1 MKNVVLTRIDD
12 RLIHGQVVT
21 GWVRKTDCSRILV
34 VDDQVAKDPF
44 MQRLLKAAA
53 PPKMPVE
60 AKSRADASEWL
71 LQEGEGGERIM
82 ILVKVPE
89 AVEDMQKA
97 GLVFDEV
104 VLGGMAAKA
113 GRKKFNKN
121 VSASEEE
128 VACMRRI
135 MERGTKMV
143 FQLVPEETPVDVAKL
158 V

>member
-1 MKNVVLTRIDD
+1 MRNVVLTRIDD

-21 GWVRKTDCSRILV
+21 GWVKKTDCSRILI
-34 VDDQVAKDPF
+34 VDDQVAKDAF

-53 PPKMPVE
+53 PPKMLVE
-60 AKSRADASEWL
+60 AKSVTDASAWL
-71 LQEGEGGERIM
+71 AEEGESSERIM
-82 ILVKVPE
+82 VLVKVPE
-89 AVEDMQKA
+89 VIEEMQKA
-97 GLVFDEV
+97 GLSFDEV

-128 VACMRRI
+128 VACMKRI
-135 MERGTKMV
+135 MAQGTKMV
-143 FQLVPEETPVDVAKL
+143 FQLVPDEVPTDVAKL